1 MSECNGGSSN
11 IGRKQCWDRKDH
23 MSKMRNVMWKEDME
37 MEEGGLRLG
46 GLWIVEKG
54 TGYGIRERNRK
65 DKGFEMR

>member
-1 MSECNGGSSN
+1 
-11 IGRKQCWDRKDH
+11 